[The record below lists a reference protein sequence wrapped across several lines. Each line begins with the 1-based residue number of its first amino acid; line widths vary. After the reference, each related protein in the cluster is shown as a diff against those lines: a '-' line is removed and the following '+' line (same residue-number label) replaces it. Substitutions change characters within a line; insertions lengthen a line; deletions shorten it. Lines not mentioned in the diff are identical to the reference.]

1 MVTVIIRTDDG
12 ERVQLE
18 INEQDHIF
26 WQIGTA
32 EPGQDEHGYCAW
44 SDLESDLAE
53 GMKGVKQSLIDAVQL
68 WRDNYMIASP
78 KSIAA

>member
-53 GMKGVKQSLIDAVQL
+53 GM
-68 WRDNYMIASP
+68 
-78 KSIAA
+78 